1 MGQSAIVSNGYSITP
16 LATTISHTP
25 ILIGSDR
32 RMLGG
37 NLRRVYRAVKE
48 SIRYEHDNLT
58 EAEKGTWETAHPLNT
73 SFTHVDELGV
83 SRTMVTQERVFNVNR
98 MSGNSSYVYQAIIV
112 LQEV

>member
-1 MGQSAIVSNGYSITP
+1 MGQSVIVSNGQNITP
-16 LATTISHTP
+16 LAYTISHTP

-48 SIRYEHDNLT
+48 SIRYEHDDLT
-58 EAEKGTWETAHPLNT
+58 EAEKATWETAHPLNV
-73 SFTHVDELGV
+73 SFSHTDELGV
-83 SRTMVTQERVFNVNR
+83 TRTMVTIERVFNVNR
-98 MSGNSSYVYQAIIV
+98 MTSNSTYRYQAIIA